1 MHELTQILFDL
12 FLIFL
17 SAKIMGEIFE
27 QMHQPAVIGE
37 ILAGII
43 IGPYLLNLIAPSE
56 INEVLAEIGVII
68 LLFTVGLQT
77 GIDEIIKVGKR
88 ALLVA
93 ILGVVFPFVFGYLY
107 TLIVDHSTVEAMFI
121 GAAMVATSVGI
132 TARVLADLKV
142 IDTEIARVILAAA
155 VIDDILAMIVLA
167 VVTGAGQGA
176 ISYVKIGIVLLEV
189 VGFLLFLIFIG
200 QKLTRKYIVPHVANL
215 RVRNAVFALAIVF
228 CLGLSAL
235 ASYVEIAAIIGA
247 FLAGMVLCE
256 FNTKFELITKTESL
270 YDFLVPFFFVML
282 GTKVDLTVFI
292 KTDIWLAALLITLFA
307 VLGKL
312 IGCGLG
318 ALRMGFKP
326 ALTVGVGMVPRG
338 EVGMIIAAVA
348 LGSKAISADLY
359 AVVIFMVVTTTVMT
373 PPILKK
379 LLSKK
384 TEESNQVVS
393 QASS

>member
-1 MHELTQILFDL
+1 MDGITQILFGL

-27 QMHQPAVIGE
+27 QLHQPAVIGE

-43 IGPYLLNLIAPSE
+43 IGPYLLNLIEPAQ
-56 INEVLAEIGVII
+56 IYDVLAEIGVII

-77 GIDEIIKVGKR
+77 GIDEILKVGKR

-93 ILGVVFPFVFGYLY
+93 VLGVVFPFIFGYLY
-107 TLIVDHSTVEAMFI
+107 SLIVDHSTIEAMFI

-142 IDTEIARVILAAA
+142 IDTDIARVILCAA
-155 VIDDILAMIVLA
+155 VIDDILGMIVLA
-167 VVTGAGQGA
+167 VVTSAGQGT
-176 ISYVKIGIVLLEV
+176 ISYLKIGIVLLEAL
-189 VGFLLFLIFIG
+189 GFVLFLIFVG
-200 QKLTRKYIVPHVANL
+200 QKLTREYIIPRVANL
-215 RVRNAVFALAIVF
+215 RVGNAVFALAIVF

-235 ASYVEIAAIIGA
+235 ASYLEIAAIVGA
-247 FLAGMVLCE
+247 FMAGMVLSE
-256 FNTKFELITKTESL
+256 FNSKFELTTKTESL

-282 GTKVDLTVFI
+282 GTKVDLSVF
-292 KTDIWLAALLITLFA
+292 TQSNIWLAALLITVFA

-318 ALRMGFKP
+318 ALKMGFKS
-326 ALTVGVGMVPRG
+326 AVTVGVGMVPRG
-338 EVGMIIAAVA
+338 EVGMIIAAVG
-348 LGSKAISADLY
+348 LSSQAIKADLY
-359 AVVIFMVVTTTVMT
+359 AVVIFMVVVTTVMT

-379 LLSKK
+379 MLINKS
-384 TEESNQVVS
+384 ER
-393 QASS
+393 

>member
-1 MHELTQILFDL
+1 MDGITQILFGL

-17 SAKIMGEIFE
+17 SAKITGAIFE
-27 QMHQPAVIGE
+27 QLHQPAVIGE

-43 IGPYLLNLIAPSE
+43 IGPYLLNLIEPAQ
-56 INEVLAEIGVII
+56 IYDVLAEIGAII

-77 GIDEIIKVGKR
+77 GIDEILKVGKR

-93 ILGVVFPFVFGYLY
+93 TLGVIFPFVFGYLY
-107 TLIVDHSTVEAMFI
+107 TLIVDHSTIEAMFI

-155 VIDDILAMIVLA
+155 VIDDILGMIVLA
-167 VVTGAGQGA
+167 VVTGAGQGTV
-176 ISYVKIGIVLLEV
+176 SYLKIGLVLLEAI
-189 VGFLLFLIFIG
+189 GFVLFLILIG
-200 QKLTRKYIVPHVANL
+200 PKLTRKFIVPKVANL
-215 RVRNAVFALAIVF
+215 RVRNAVFALAIVI

-235 ASYVEIAAIIGA
+235 ASYLEIAAIVGA
-247 FLAGMVLCE
+247 FMAGMVLSE
-256 FNTKFELITKTESL
+256 FNSRFELVTKTESL

-282 GTKVDLTVFI
+282 GTKVDLSVF
-292 KTDIWLAALLITLFA
+292 TQSDMWLAALLITLFA

-312 IGCGLG
+312 IGCGLA
-318 ALRMGFKP
+318 ALKMGFKS
-326 ALTVGVGMVPRG
+326 AVTIGVGMIPRG
-338 EVGMIIAAVA
+338 EVGMIIAAVG
-348 LGSKAISADLY
+348 LSSQAIGADLY
-359 AVVIFMVVTTTVMT
+359 AVVIFMVIATTVMT

-384 TEESNQVVS
+384 TEESNPVVS
-393 QASS
+393 

>member
-1 MHELTQILFDL
+1 MDGITQILFGL

-27 QMHQPAVIGE
+27 QFHQPAVIGE
-37 ILAGII
+37 ILAGVI
-43 IGPYLLNLIAPSE
+43 IGPYLLNLIEPAR
-56 INEVLAEIGVII
+56 IYEVLAEIGVII

-77 GIDEIIKVGKR
+77 GIDEILKVGKR

-93 ILGVVFPFVFGYLY
+93 TLGVIFPFVFGYLY
-107 TLIVDHSTVEAMFI
+107 TLIVDHSTIEAMFI

-142 IDTEIARVILAAA
+142 IDTEIARVILGAA
-155 VIDDILAMIVLA
+155 VIDDILGMIVLA
-167 VVTGAGQGA
+167 VVTGAGQGT

-189 VGFLLFLIFIG
+189 VGFVLFLIFIG

-235 ASYVEIAAIIGA
+235 ASYIDIAAIIGA
-247 FLAGMVLCE
+247 FMAGMVLCE
-256 FNTKFELITKTESL
+256 FNSKFQLTAKTESL

-282 GTKVDLTVFI
+282 GTKVDLTVFT

-318 ALRMGFKP
+318 ALKMGFKS
-326 ALTVGVGMVPRG
+326 AVIVGVGMVPRG
-338 EVGMIIAAVA
+338 EVGMIIAVIA
-348 LGSKAISADLY
+348 LSSQAIGADLY
-359 AVVIFMVVTTTVMT
+359 AVVVFMVVATTVMT
-373 PPILKK
+373 PPLLKR

-384 TEESNQVVS
+384 TEESNSVVS
-393 QASS
+393 

>member
-1 MHELTQILFDL
+1 MDGITQILFGL

-17 SAKIMGEIFE
+17 SAKITGAIFE
-27 QMHQPAVIGE
+27 QLHQPAVIGE

-43 IGPYLLNLIAPSE
+43 IGPYLLNLIEPAQ
-56 INEVLAEIGVII
+56 IYDVLAEIGAII

-77 GIDEIIKVGKR
+77 GIDEILKVGKR

-93 ILGVVFPFVFGYLY
+93 TLGVIFPFVFGYLY
-107 TLIVDHSTVEAMFI
+107 TLIVDHSTIEAMFI

-155 VIDDILAMIVLA
+155 VIDDILGMIVLA
-167 VVTGAGQGA
+167 VVTGAGQGT

-189 VGFLLFLIFIG
+189 VGFVLFLIFIG
-200 QKLTRKYIVPHVANL
+200 QKITRKYIVPSVANL

-235 ASYVEIAAIIGA
+235 ASYIEIAAIIGA
-247 FLAGMVLCE
+247 FMAGMVLCE
-256 FNTKFELITKTESL
+256 FNAKFQLTAKTESL
-270 YDFLVPFFFVML
+270 YDFLVLFFFVML
-282 GTKVDLTVFI
+282 GTKVDLTVF
-292 KTDIWLAALLITLFA
+292 TQSDIWLAALLITVFA

-312 IGCGLG
+312 IGCGLA
-318 ALRMGFKP
+318 ALKMGFKS
-326 ALTVGVGMVPRG
+326 AVTIGVGMIPRG
-338 EVGMIIAAVA
+338 EVGMIIAAVGLSSQA
-348 LGSKAISADLY
+348 IDSKLY
-359 AVVIFMVVTTTVMT
+359 AVVIFMVIVTTVMT

-384 TEESNQVVS
+384 TEESNPVVS
-393 QASS
+393 